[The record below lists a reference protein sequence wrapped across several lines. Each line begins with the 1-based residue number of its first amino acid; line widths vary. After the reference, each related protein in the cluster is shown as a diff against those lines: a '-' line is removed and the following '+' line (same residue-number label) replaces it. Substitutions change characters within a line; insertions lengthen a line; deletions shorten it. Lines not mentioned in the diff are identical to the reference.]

1 MKKFKATYLVNK
13 TGKEYVCDVFA
24 MDKKQAW
31 EMYQSNFMTLIGL
44 ECCGI
49 VD

>member
-1 MKKFKATYLVNK
+1 MKRFKATYLVKK

-24 MDKKQAW
+24 MSKKQAY

-44 ECCGI
+44 DLVE
-49 VD
+49 